1 MKLCMYNDCHC
12 GDYEYSI
19 RCCDCPDTKCPE
31 RCPNKSCDSCYWMTE
46 VKDEQDRTEKK
57 NG

>member
-31 RCPNKSCDSCYWMTE
+31 RCDRKNCDSCYWMIE
-46 VKDEQDRTEKK
+46 VNKAVEIMEGEST
-57 NG
+57 